1 MDEKEEDRSEESL
14 RKHVLFYKKLNK
26 TISNIQNEIQ
36 ASTESKIIK
45 HLNERIDAIKLD
57 QLRIRNLF
65 PDLEDK
71 IWNSEENK

>member
-1 MDEKEEDRSEESL
+1 VDEKEEDRSEESL
-14 RKHVLFYKKLNK
+14 RKHMLFYKKLNK
-26 TISNIQNEIQ
+26 TIFNIQNEIQ

>member
-1 MDEKEEDRSEESL
+1 VDEKEEDRSEESL